1 MLVTPGWESSAFHLQ
16 ILGTGAPPGMAP
28 PGYGRVVAGEK
39 GHAVSK
45 GGLCYGGGTKVF
57 WCPDPFF
64 PRPTSLFPSHLLPA
78 EPPEMLPSHRC
89 CNYLQLLPREKGLY
103 LLKRGEMKV
112 GLKAWAGGLGRE
124 VAFQPRN

>member
-1 MLVTPGWESSAFHLQ
+1 ML
-16 ILGTGAPPGMAP
+16 
-28 PGYGRVVAGEK
+28 R
-39 GHAVSK
+39 
-45 GGLCYGGGTKVF
+45 GGTKVF